1 MFSNRLSQTKES
13 QTKENKTKRSLRVE
27 SNRSAQSG
35 LGLVGAIFVIVV
47 VAILS
52 TAMSQMLVTDSETQ
66 SYEILS
72 LKAFLAAESGAQFGV
87 NRVLPPNGVGSCAAR
102 TFTFTDTPLRFCQA
116 IVSCS
121 PLTVSGDSYYTLTS
135 TGQCQAGSYT
145 TQRQIQVRI
154 RQ

>member
-1 MFSNRLSQTKES
+1 MKE
-13 QTKENKTKRSLRVE
+13 QG
-27 SNRSAQSG
+27 G
-35 LGLVGAIFVIVV
+35 LGLIGAIFVIVV

-72 LKAFLAAESGAQFGV
+72 LKAFLAAESGAQLGV
-87 NRVLPPNGVGSCAAR
+87 NRVLAPGGGGSCAAR

-116 IVSCS
+116 VVSCI
-121 PLTVSGDSYYTLTS
+121 PLTVSGDNYYTLTS
-135 TGQCQAGSYT
+135 NAQCLAGAYI
-145 TQRQIQVRI
+145 TQRTVQLRI